1 MKPQTQEI
9 DGKRFAK
16 VRIPVA
22 VNRHGE
28 WLADGFYS
36 REREEAMAECENGAA
51 ECGLGNVFVHFVYAL
66 VPLPDDGLI
75 ITGNADAFEEKQR
88 SSC

>member
-1 MKPQTQEI
+1 MKPQIQET

-28 WLADGFYS
+28 WLADGFFS
-36 REREEAMAECENGAA
+36 REQKDAQEECENGAA
-51 ECGLGNVFVHFVYAL
+51 ECGLGNIVVHFVYAL
-66 VPLPDDGLI
+66 VPLPEDGDVI
-75 ITGNADAFEEKQR
+75 AGEVDTDYDPSR
-88 SSC
+88 DM